1 MAHVSSTEERRQL
14 IIREAARLFT
24 ERGYY
29 RTSMEDIAAAV
40 GLRKPTLYW
49 YISGKEEILFHIHN
63 EFVDMLIT
71 KHQQRVGSGMSNSEL
86 LRLVMYD
93 VFDQFSE
100 YPGYVSSFH
109 EHYHDLSQELQK
121 QMEVKRDS
129 YFTAVTEIVR
139 QGVAAGEFQ
148 AGDPNL
154 TTLAFFGLCNWV
166 YKWYRNDGPLQP
178 REIADQFWVIFME
191 GVRKK

>member
-1 MAHVSSTEERRQL
+1 MANVSSTEERRQL

-29 RTSMEDIAAAV
+29 RTSMEDIASAV

-63 EFVDMLIT
+63 EYMDMLLD
-71 KHQQRVGSGMSNSEL
+71 KHRQRIGSGLSNSEL
-86 LRLVMYD
+86 LHLVMYD
-93 VFDQFSE
+93 VLDQFSE

-109 EHYHDLSQELQK
+109 DHYHDLSQELRQ

-129 YFTAVTEIVR
+129 YFNAVADIIR
-139 QGVAAGEFQ
+139 RGVEAGEFKTE
-148 AGDPNL
+148 DVTL
-154 TTLAFFGLCNWV
+154 TSLAFFGLCNWV
-166 YKWYRNDGPLQP
+166 YKWYRSDGPLMP
-178 REIADQFWVIFME
+178 REIADRFWHIFMD
-191 GVRKK
+191 GVRK

>member
-1 MAHVSSTEERRQL
+1 MANVSSTEERRQL

-29 RTSMEDIAAAV
+29 RTSMEDIASAV

-63 EFVDMLIT
+63 EYMDMLLD
-71 KHQQRVGSGMSNSEL
+71 KHRQRIGSGLSNSEL
-86 LRLVMYD
+86 LHLVMYD
-93 VFDQFSE
+93 VLDQFSE

-109 EHYHDLSQELQK
+109 EHYHDLAPDLQK
-121 QMEVKRDS
+121 HMEVKRDS
-129 YFTAVTEIVR
+129 HFSAVGEIVR
-139 QGVAAGEFQ
+139 QGVVAGEFQ
-148 AGDPNL
+148 SDDPLL

-166 YKWYRNDGPLQP
+166 YKWYRSDGPLMP
-178 REIADQFWVIFME
+178 REIADKFWVIFMD